1 MAGVRD
7 RVAGLPRPGGGH
19 LRTFS
24 SLAAAGL
31 AEAVLSSLSLVALV
45 RVTGAETSG
54 RVIFAQSMASVCFL
68 ALDPRLDNTVQRY
81 VPIEQ
86 CRGGRGFALYRRL
99 VRWDVGVRA
108 LAAALCCAGVL
119 AAWLLGLAGDD
130 LARMLVLAFAGRA
143 ALAANGAVRAS
154 FSLADR
160 LHELGLLRLGCAVLA
175 FALSVG
181 GLLAGGPL
189 AYLAGQ
195 ALGAMLAGLVVG
207 ALGTRALLARLG
219 PATGSAP
226 MPAGLVSFTLKASG
240 GTALAEV
247 SESGILTVAGVLGGS
262 TLVTVLKIA
271 SAPGRLYATM
281 VMPVASMLYPRLA
294 RAAAAGRERTLARRD
309 IARASVPLAA
319 AGVLTLAAALPL
331 IDDVLRVVYGAGYA
345 PIGPVAAVLVAA
357 ATVKGLVCWSNVL
370 PLALGRPGWRLAYL
384 AGEGAALLGMLLL
397 ARWAFPGPMGTALCF
412 AWGTLAAAVAGA
424 AVWAALLR
432 RISAA
437 RREPAAERPPALTS
451 P

>member
-1 MAGVRD
+1 MRE
-7 RVAGLPRPGGGH
+7 RVAGRAPAGGRH

-24 SLAAAGL
+24 TLAAAGL

-54 RVIFAQSMASVCFL
+54 GVIFAQSVAGLCFL
-68 ALDPRLDNTVQRY
+68 FLDPRLDNTVQRY

-86 CRGGRGFALYRRL
+86 RRDGRGFALYRRL
-99 VRWDVGVRA
+99 VRWDVGIRA
-108 LAAALCCAGVL
+108 LAAALCCAGVA

-130 LARMLVLAFAGRA
+130 LARMLALALIGRA

-154 FSLADR
+154 FALSDR
-160 LHELGLLRLGCAVLA
+160 LHELGLLRLGCAVVS
-175 FALSVG
+175 FALPVG
-181 GLLAGGPL
+181 GLLAAGPL

-195 ALGAMLAGLVVG
+195 AVAAMLAGLVVG

-219 PATGSAP
+219 PSRAGAP
-226 MPAGLVSFTLKASG
+226 LPDGLVSFTAKATG

-247 SESGILTVAGVLGGS
+247 AESGVLTVAGLLGGS
-262 TLVTVLKIA
+262 ALVTILKIA
-271 SAPGRLYATM
+271 SAPGRLYATL

-294 RAAAAGRERTLARRD
+294 RAAAAGRERTHARRD

-319 AGVLTLAAALPL
+319 AGLTATAVALPL
-331 IDDVLRVVYGAGYA
+331 LDDVLRLVYGRQYA
-345 PIGPVAAVLVAA
+345 AIGPVAAVLVAA
-357 ATVKGLVCWSNVL
+357 ACVKGLVCWSNVL

-384 AGEGAALLGMLLL
+384 AGEGAALLAVLLL
-397 ARWAFPGPMGTALCF
+397 ARWLSPTPLGTALCF

-432 RISAA
+432 RICAKA
-437 RREPAAERPPALTS
+437 G
-451 P
+451 

>member
-1 MAGVRD
+1 MI
-7 RVAGLPRPGGGH
+7 

-31 AEAVLSSLSLVALV
+31 AEAVLSSLSLVVLV
-45 RVTGAETSG
+45 RATGAETSG
-54 RVIFAQSMASVCFL
+54 RVIFAQSVASVCFL

-81 VPIEQ
+81 VPLEER
-86 CRGGRGFALYRRL
+86 RGGQGFALYRRL
-99 VRWDVGVRA
+99 VRWDVGIR
-108 LAAALCCAGVL
+108 AAAAVLCCAGV
-119 AAWLLGLAGDD
+119 ATMWLLGLAGDE
-130 LARMLVLAFAGRA
+130 LARMLVLAVAGRA

-160 LHELGLLRLGCAVLA
+160 LHELGLLRLGCAVSA
-175 FALSVG
+175 FALSAG

-195 ALGAMLAGLVVG
+195 ALGAALAGLLVG
-207 ALGTRALLARLG
+207 ALGTRALRARLAPAAPAAGG
-219 PATGSAP
+219 PLPT
-226 MPAGLVSFTLKASG
+226 GLVSFTVKASG

-247 SESGILTVAGVLGGS
+247 SESGILTVAGLLGGS
-262 TLVTVLKIA
+262 TLVTVLKVA

-294 RAAAAGRERTLARRD
+294 RAAAAGQERTLARRD

-319 AGVLTLAAALPL
+319 AGLLTAAVALPL
-331 IDDVLRVVYGAGYA
+331 IGEVLRMVYGREYA
-345 PIGPVAAVLVAA
+345 LVGPVAGVLVAA
-357 ATVKGLVCWSNVL
+357 ACVKGLVCWSNVL

-384 AGEGAALLGMLLL
+384 AGEGAALLGVLLL
-397 ARWAFPGPMGTALCF
+397 ARWLSPAPLGTALCF

-437 RREPAAERPPALTS
+437 AVETTAERAAALAS
-451 P
+451 R